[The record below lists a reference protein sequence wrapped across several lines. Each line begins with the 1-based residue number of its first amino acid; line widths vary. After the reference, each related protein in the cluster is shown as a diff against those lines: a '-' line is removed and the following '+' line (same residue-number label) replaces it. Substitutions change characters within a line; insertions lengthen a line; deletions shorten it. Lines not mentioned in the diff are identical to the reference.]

1 MARKNP
7 LIKLTET
14 YGRSEIPADEFEAA
28 LPDIHEKMIKEANS
42 LFQHYLF
49 FRRIDKHHKE
59 YTCSACGEHFTISD
73 LMERTVC
80 SEEQF
85 IFSATEGCQR
95 KCPRCHSLA
104 TLKAISRGRKKLTEI
119 VCADFVLPINK
130 NLVVIRGC
138 YLRKNYQSSPAPEI
152 EISDIGTT
160 IIYPGGSKRYHFEI
174 KWNLGCWKPMYALR
188 KSIGENLTK
197 NEIRKGMFTYE
208 ERTYKAIGIQKN
220 KNTFLKY
227 APYEHFQD
235 SVPTCLS
242 WYVKYPIIEKLYKAG
257 YIGIVN
263 DLVYRNLK
271 HSRNF
276 NWKADTIPQF
286 FKGLNANE
294 YKCFQKNYTI
304 DLQAAISFYK
314 EIGKELTIEEC
325 SNILRSSERYL
336 KYRKDGLSSHKAYIY
351 CKDFSEYS
359 LGRLK
364 EVIPKNPKY
373 DIYDYMKYIISNSK
387 ADEIFDIPNAQ
398 IYYTDY
404 LEAAKELNYDL
415 SIHNVL
421 FPKNLKEAHDNA
433 IRNRYISTSI
443 EDMGSYNSRYKELI
457 KMYEYEKDGFSIIVP
472 KSIGEIVLEGKL
484 LSHCVGG
491 YAHRHMTGATTILF
505 LRKTEKIYSALYT
518 IEIDDKTKTIRQI
531 QGFRNRTPLTEE
543 AEAFFNE
550 WKEEI
555 KHRKIKKKKIKK
567 SA

>member
-7 LIKLTET
+7 LAELIET
-14 YGRSEIPADEFEAA
+14 YGRNEIPADEFEAA
-28 LPDIHEKMIKEANS
+28 LPDIPEKMIKEANS

-80 SEEQF
+80 HHEQYV
-85 IFSATEGCQR
+85 FSSTEGCQR
-95 KCPRCHSLA
+95 KCPRCHSVT

-130 NLVVIRGC
+130 NFVVIRGC
-138 YLRKNYQSSPAPEI
+138 YLKKDYQDSPSPEI
-152 EISDIGTT
+152 QISDLGTT
-160 IIYPGGSKRYHFEI
+160 IIYPGGSKRYRIVCFCNFG
-174 KWNLGCWKPMYALR
+174 KWDYSYRLLKREGNNFTGNDVKRGYW
-188 KSIGENLTK
+188 I
-197 NEIRKGMFTYE
+197 TYE
-208 ERTYKAIGIQKN
+208 RPYGTIGLKGL
-220 KNTFLKY
+220 KSTFLKY
-227 APYEHFQD
+227 APYEHYQG
-235 SVPTCLS
+235 SVPACLS
-242 WYVKYPIIEKLYKAG
+242 WYTKHPIIEKLYKAG
-257 YIGIVN
+257 YTGIVGALISHN
-263 DLVYRNLK
+263 IK
-271 HSRNF
+271 HGRVV
-276 NWKADTIPQF
+276 NWNADTIPQF
-286 FKGLNANE
+286 FKGLNADE
-294 YKCFQKNYTI
+294 YKFFI
-304 DLQAAISFYK
+304 GRSFRGLQDIITFYK
-314 EIGKELTIEEC
+314 EIGKELTIGEC
-325 SNILRSSERYL
+325 SDILHSRERYL

-364 EVIPKNPKY
+364 KVIPKNPKY
-373 DIYDYMKYIISNSK
+373 DIYDYIKYIISNSK
-387 ADEIFDIPNAQ
+387 ADEIFDIPNTQ

-415 SIHNVL
+415 SVHNVL

-457 KMYEYEKDGFSIIVP
+457 KMYEYEKDGFSIVVP

-505 LRKTEKIYSALYT
+505 LRKTEEIYSALYT

-531 QGFRNRTPLTEE
+531 QGFGNRTPLTEE